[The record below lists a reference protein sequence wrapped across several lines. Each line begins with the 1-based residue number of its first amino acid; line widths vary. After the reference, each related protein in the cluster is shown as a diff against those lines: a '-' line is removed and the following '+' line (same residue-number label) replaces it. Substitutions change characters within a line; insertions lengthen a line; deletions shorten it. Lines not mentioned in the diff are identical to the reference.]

1 MKKNIKIISKIMLV
15 IVTSLLLT
23 NCNDDYLDQDKLG
36 EETSD
41 VYFNS
46 QEKAVAS
53 LTAAYSELKDY
64 RFGWFYWAFGEV
76 LSDNAIY
83 GGSDGDNGGFALLKS
98 FNASTSA
105 WQIRLKWQICY
116 RGINRANQAIEGI
129 SGMDDALFTSVA
141 YKNRLIAEAKIL
153 RAFYHF
159 ELCRAF
165 GRIPVLDHLITT
177 TSEKIGQSE
186 ISEVY
191 AFIISDLEAIE
202 GDLPLRSQQ
211 ESTEIGRVNK
221 GFAQG
226 LLAKV
231 NLYAKNYEAAKTWAK
246 KVIDSGEYQLVAD
259 YNTIF
264 TFAGENNAESIFELQ
279 FHISSTQTSAFRNNG
294 NFQTLFM
301 LPRNITYGYGIN
313 LPTEDLASAYD
324 AAGDT
329 VRKKAT
335 LLTADEVYELED
347 VNNILTTGT
356 AEEIAAYKAELT
368 FNRTGYYQRKMYVA
382 PSERAAEI
390 RNNGNNIRIM
400 RYSDVLLMY
409 AEACAETN
417 DDGAAQSALN
427 QVRTRVGLSDV
438 TATGTALKDAIF
450 NERRLELAGENERY
464 HDLIRTGRANATILS
479 GWTEAHK
486 YWPVPQNEIDQT
498 TGEIEQNEGYN

>member
-1 MKKNIKIISKIMLV
+1 MKKNIKIINKIML
-15 IVTSLLLT
+15 IIATSLLLV
-23 NCNDDYLDQDKLG
+23 NCNDDFLDLDKLG
-36 EETSD
+36 EETSN

-64 RFGWFYWAFGEV
+64 RFSWFYWAFGET

-83 GGSDGDNGGFALLKS
+83 GGSDGDNGGFASLKS

-105 WQIRLKWQICY
+105 WQVRIKWQICY

-129 SGMDDALFTSVA
+129 SKMDDALFTTVA
-141 YKNRLIAEAKIL
+141 YKNRLIAEAKVL

-159 ELCRAF
+159 ELTRAF
-165 GRIPVLDHLITT
+165 GRIPILNHLITT

-186 ISEVY
+186 IADVY
-191 AFIISDLEAIE
+191 AFIISDLEASE
-202 GDLPLRSQQ
+202 ANLPLRSKQAD
-211 ESTEIGRVNK
+211 TEIGRVNK

-231 NLYAKNYEAAKTWAK
+231 NLYAKNYEATKKWAK
-246 KVIDSGEYQLVAD
+246 KVIDSGEYQLVSD

-313 LPTEDLASAYD
+313 LPTQNLADAYD
-324 AAGDT
+324 AAGDA

-335 LLTADEVYELED
+335 LLTADEVYVLED
-347 VNNILTTGT
+347 KNNVLTTGT
-356 AEEIAAYKAELT
+356 PEEIKAYKAELT
-368 FNRTGYYQRKMYVA
+368 FNRTGYYQKKMYVL
-382 PSERAAEI
+382 PNKRAAEI

-400 RYSDVLLMY
+400 RYSDLLLMY
-409 AEACAETN
+409 AEACAETG
-417 DDGAAQSALN
+417 DDGTATNALN
-427 QVRTRVGLSDV
+427 QVRNRVGLSNV
-438 TATGTALKDAIF
+438 TKTGTELKDAIF
-450 NERRLELAGENERY
+450 NERRLELAGECERY
-464 HDLIRTGRANATILS
+464 HDLIRTGRANSTILP
-479 GWTEAHK
+479 GWSEAHK
-486 YWPVPQNEIDQT
+486 YWPVPQNEIDQS
-498 TGEIEQNEGYN
+498 TGEIIQNEGYN